1 MSIVSF
7 LAPKGHFKGQSLLA
21 ASGTA
26 EGFSF
31 VFLLSNHLR
40 NSVHIT
46 VLDAQS
52 LLYFTSIRSEI
63 V

>member
-1 MSIVSF
+1 MPIVSS
-7 LAPKGHFKGQSLLA
+7 LAPEGHFKGQSLLA
-21 ASGTA
+21 ASGTV

-31 VFLLSNHLR
+31 IFLLSNHLR

-46 VLDAQS
+46 VLGAQS